1 MLRLFQRNDDDG
13 VEELPTEE
21 DISMEGDGKRKTYQ
35 ISQTENHYQK
45 RKGRVL
51 EISGFIHTRREREQ
65 EHGKKKQEMNM
76 WVC

>member
-13 VEELPTEE
+13 VEELPMEE

-51 EISGFIHTRREREQ
+51 EIAGFIHTRRERES
-65 EHGKKKQEMNM
+65 KNTARRNRR
-76 WVC
+76 